1 MINILVT
8 LQGGEPVKHG
18 DIETAMGDCIHKITE
33 LEEIIN
39 DAKNQIDSL
48 YDTEQQLRE
57 AFNSM
62 GSCGECGTAIPLN
75 NEFGGEYC
83 SAKCLF

>member
-1 MINILVT
+1 MSYTLVK
-8 LQGGEPVKHG
+8 LLRGEPVKHG
-18 DIETAMGDCIHKITE
+18 DIETDMGDCIHWINE

-62 GSCGECGTAIPLN
+62 GNCQECGTATDLN